1 MPPRLDDDTRA
12 AIIADIRAGT
22 KSRNAIARD
31 HGVAPSMVTKL
42 ARESGNAE
50 AFDRKPTAQAVKAAA
65 VDAKALRARLIADLY
80 NDAQRF
86 RERSWAEYTQIVT
99 GPTGVEL
106 VTTKL
111 PPLRDQQAGY
121 TALAICLDKALK
133 LESINTG
140 DGAEQGKTMI
150 GDLRAAL
157 GLAYDAIEAQE
168 SQAAQDTDRHSTPTE

>member
-1 MPPRLDDDTRA
+1 VPPRLSDDARDE
-12 AIIADIRAGT
+12 IIADICTGAM
-22 KSRNAIARD
+22 SRNAIARK
-31 HGVAPSMVTKL
+31 HGVSPSLVTKL
-42 ARESGNAE
+42 ARESGNSG
-50 AFDRKPTAQAVKAAA
+50 AFDRKPTAEAVKAAA

-80 NDAQRF
+80 ADAQRF

-99 GPTGVEL
+99 GPSGVEL

-157 GLAYDAIEAQE
+157 GLAYEAIEAQE
-168 SQAAQDTDRHSTPTE
+168 TQAAQDASGEASPPV